1 MHAEQRYIDM
11 DILIEVYNKLRRLRD
26 CGVKMKDIAEETDMT
41 SSVLSSLYSTVLPAY
56 VSSVSTGTEEDK
68 ALDDALL
75 LVNNVSKKK
84 LMGSVELFYGKL
96 SKIEPRFLIQNSN
109 ERPFLDDIEKEAI
122 KYVGNVS
129 NYSGLYIAYS
139 RSSYKDGLKIEPYLV
154 CPIEEGEMM
163 PKVYCINASGQMYSG
178 VGIFSSQQIGYLL
191 FNEQKRLQ
199 MGLKTVFLQLPMFE
213 CPSSIRGL
221 YLTHDYNRNPIAR
234 RIIFVKE
241 SQNVSISQF
250 QEMKTRMVSK
260 EDLTETEK
268 RYYEYTCQETDYV
281 RSFMI
286 SSPECN
292 LDDLIVEKKILG
304 VLSDTN

>member
-1 MHAEQRYIDM
+1 M
-11 DILIEVYNKLRRLRD
+11 DTLIEVYNKLRKLRD

-56 VSSVSTGTEEDK
+56 VSAVSSGTEEEQAID
-68 ALDDALL
+68 AALL

-84 LMGSVELFYGKL
+84 LMGGLESFYEKL
-96 SKIEPRFLIQNSN
+96 SKIEPRFLSQNNN

-122 KYVGNVS
+122 KYVGNVA
-129 NYSGLYIAYS
+129 NYSGLYTAYS
-139 RSSYKDGLKIEPYLV
+139 RSSYKEGLKIEPYLI

-163 PKVYCINASGQMYSG
+163 PKVYCVNETGQRYTG

-199 MGLKTVFLQLPMFE
+199 MGLKTIFLQLPMFE
-213 CPSSIRGL
+213 HPSSIRGL

-234 RIIFVKE
+234 RIILVKE
-241 SQNVSISQF
+241 PQSVSVSDF
-250 QEMKTRMVSK
+250 QELKTRILSK
-260 EDLTETEK
+260 EELTETEK
-268 RYYEYTCQETDYV
+268 RYYDYTCQENDYI

-286 SSPECN
+286 NSPDGN
-292 LDDLIVEKKILG
+292 LNDLIVEKKILD
-304 VLSDTN
+304 VMDTTLISDIHSAK

>member
-1 MHAEQRYIDM
+1 MN
-11 DILIEVYNKLRRLRD
+11 ILIEVYNKLRKLRD

-56 VSSVSTGTEEDK
+56 VSALSSGIAEEQ
-68 ALDDALL
+68 ALDEALL

-84 LMGSVELFYGKL
+84 LMGTLELFYEKL
-96 SKIEPRFLIQNSN
+96 SKIEPRFLSATSN

-129 NYSGLYIAYS
+129 NYSGLYTAYS

-163 PKVYCINASGQMYSG
+163 PKVHCINANGQMYSG

-199 MGLKTVFLQLPMFE
+199 MGLKTIFLQLPMFE
-213 CPSSIRGL
+213 HPSSIRGL

-234 RIIFVKE
+234 RIILVKE
-241 SQNVSISQF
+241 PQEVSVSQF
-250 QEMKTRMVSK
+250 QEIKTRMVSK
-260 EDLTETEK
+260 TELSETEK
-268 RYYEYTCQETDYV
+268 RYYDYTCQETDYV

-286 SSPECN
+286 SSPEGN
-292 LDDLIVEKKILG
+292 LDDLIVEKKILDVMG
-304 VLSDTN
+304 ETN